1 MSALIPRWLPSAL
14 ILASFAALPAAS
26 FAAED
31 SPLRENTSLE
41 FVPAD
46 VSFYCSMQ
54 RCGEICNRV
63 ADSKAYSKIRNSAPV
78 QMGLLMLQA
87 QLDDPDGPLAV
98 VKAEMDKPE
107 NKELLALLADMFAD
121 EVFVYGDRE
130 WANVYQAYFDIYR
143 QMYTSM
149 LESGAIG
156 RMEEDDAVF
165 AEILEPLIDRLDEL
179 KIPTLVIGFRI
190 SDADRANRQLARLE
204 KVLRPLVNSVPEIK
218 GRLKRA
224 KLGDSDM
231 LTFSLDGG
239 MIPWDE
245 LERDADSDEK
255 RRVFEKVKENVEQR
269 KIIATLG
276 VKADCLLLTVSPS
289 LKHLRRLGK
298 GNLLIDRPELAP
310 LVEMADRPIHSVS
323 YASKAF
329 LQHVTF
335 GENTIDTWV
344 AMGKAAV
351 MFGAA
356 EEGLDEKLAD
366 RIVRDIGEL
375 GEDVKRCLPKRGS
388 MMSFSFLTGRG
399 FEGYTYDWSQNLS
412 LDGSKPLSLLNHVGG
427 DPILFYACR
436 NKYQPE
442 RYDLFVKWVNRVG
455 SYIDEFVP
463 GELAED
469 ELAMYNQAKK
479 ILLPLLA
486 RIDTA
491 NRKMLM
497 PAFRDG
503 QGAFVLDARAQSEQ
517 WLTAMP
523 PAEMPLAMIEPAF
536 VFGVSDIGLLK
547 KGVAEYVAVIDEG
560 LKKARELAPDEIPPL
575 TVPPPKTRQ
584 SGEGTIHFYPLPEEW
599 GVDPRLAPNAGLSPD
614 VVALSLSLDQTERL
628 LKKTTLS
635 LEGPL
640 ADLDRPLAAAAY
652 FNFAGFVDAVHP
664 WVEYGFNLATDG
676 EANEDEANGPDGLG
690 GMGSTPSAIISNV
703 AELLK
708 CFRGYSSATSFEDGG
723 RVTHYELHF
732 ADIP

>member
-1 MSALIPRWLPSAL
+1 MSALIARWLPSAL
-14 ILASFAALPAAS
+14 ILASLGALPAAS

-31 SPLRENTSLE
+31 SPLRENTSLG

-54 RCGEICNRV
+54 RCGKICNRV
-63 ADSKAYSKIRNSAPV
+63 TDSKAYAEIRNSAPV
-78 QMGLLMLQA
+78 QMGLMMLQS
-87 QLDDPDGPLAV
+87 QLDDPDGPLAM

-130 WANVYQAYFDIYR
+130 WANLYQAYFDIYR
-143 QMYTSM
+143 EMYASM

-156 RMEEDDAVF
+156 RMEDDDAVF
-165 AEILEPLIDRLDEL
+165 AEILDPIVDRLDEL

-190 SDADRANRQLARLE
+190 SDADRAHRQLARLE
-204 KVLRPLVNSVPEIK
+204 EVLRPLVDSVPEIK

-224 KLGDSDM
+224 EFGDSDM
-231 LTFSLDGG
+231 LTFSVDGR

-245 LERDADSDEK
+245 LDRDVDSDEQ
-255 RRVFEKVKENVEQR
+255 RRVFEKVKANVEQR

-298 GNLLIDRPELAP
+298 GKLLIDRPELAP

-335 GENTIDTWV
+335 GDNTIDTWV
-344 AMGKAAV
+344 ALGKAAV
-351 MFGAA
+351 TFGAA

-366 RIVRDIGEL
+366 RIVKDIGEL

-412 LDGSKPLSLLNHVGG
+412 LDGSRPLSLLNHVGG

-442 RYDLFVKWVNRVG
+442 KYDLFVKWVNRVG
-455 SYIDEFVP
+455 AYIDEFVP

-469 ELAMYNQAKK
+469 ELAVYNQAKK

-503 QGAFVLDARAQSEQ
+503 QGAFVLDAKAQSRQ
-517 WLTAMP
+517 WLALMP
-523 PAEMPLAMIEPAF
+523 PAEKPLAMIEPAC
-536 VFGVSDIGLLK
+536 VYSVSDVGLLK
-547 KGVAEYVAVIDEG
+547 KGVAEYVAVINEG
-560 LKKARELAPDEIPPL
+560 LEHMWELAPEEIPPL
-575 TVPPPKTRQ
+575 TVPPPNTRK
-584 SGEGTIHFYPLPEEW
+584 SGEGTIHFYPLPKEW
-599 GVDPRLAPNAGLSPD
+599 GVDGRLAPNAGLSPD
-614 VVALSLSLDQTERL
+614 VLALSLSLDQTERL

-652 FNFAGFVDAVHP
+652 FDFAALVDAVYP
-664 WVEYGFNLATDG
+664 WVEYGFNLATD
-676 EANEDEANGPDGLG
+676 EESDDDEASGLA
-690 GMGSTPSAIISNV
+690 GMGAGPSAIISNV
-703 AELLK
+703 VELLK
-708 CFRGYSSATSFEDGG
+708 CFRGYSSATSFEDGAK
-723 RVTHYELHF
+723 VIHYELHF